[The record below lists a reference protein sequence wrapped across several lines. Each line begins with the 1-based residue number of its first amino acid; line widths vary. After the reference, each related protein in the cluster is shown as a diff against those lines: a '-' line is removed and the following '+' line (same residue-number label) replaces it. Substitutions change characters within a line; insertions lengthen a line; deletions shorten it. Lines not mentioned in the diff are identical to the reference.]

1 MKTLR
6 VNLIGREYDIL
17 IEKNLLAKTGELI
30 RERFSPNKV
39 FVVTDETVGALY
51 GTVVLDSLCAQGF
64 DTKLVSLP
72 AGEETK
78 CLAELSRLYSE
89 ALSFSI
95 TRKDMIIALGGGV
108 IGDLTGF
115 LAATLLRGIP
125 FVQIPTTLLAQVDSS
140 VGGKVAI
147 NVPEGKN
154 LVGAFY
160 QPKLVIIDPEVLNTL
175 SDRIFFDGLA
185 EVIKYG
191 LIADKDLFEKLEAC
205 DSRGELSK
213 WIDEMVFTCCDIKR
227 AVVEDDELD
236 TGKRMILN
244 FGHTLAHVAEKEYQ
258 YKTYTHGQAV
268 AFGMVAISAIGE
280 KLSLMPKGIQERIR
294 NMVLKFNLP
303 DHIELSDDLEKTIA
317 LDKKNEGA
325 QLNLVLLSEIGC
337 AKVHK
342 IPLCEFV
349 KQLN

>member
-17 IEKNLLAKTGELI
+17 IEKNLLFKTGELI
-30 RERFSPNKV
+30 RKRFSPNKV
-39 FVVTDETVGALY
+39 FVVTDETVDALY
-51 GTVVLDSLCAQGF
+51 GKVVLDSLCAQGF

-147 NVPEGKN
+147 DVPEGKN

-191 LIADKDLFEKLEAC
+191 LIADKGLFEKLEAC
-205 DSRGELSK
+205 DSRSELSE
-213 WIDEMVFTCCDIKR
+213 WIDEMVYTCCDIKR
-227 AVVEDDELD
+227 AVVEEDELD

-268 AFGMVAISAIGE
+268 AFGMVAISEIGE

-303 DHIELSDDLEKTIA
+303 DHIELSDDLEKTLA
-317 LDKKNEGA
+317 LDKKNEGK

-337 AKVHK
+337 ARVHK
-342 IPLCEFV
+342 IPLCGFV
-349 KQLN
+349 KQLS

>member
-30 RERFSPNKV
+30 RKRFSPNKV
-39 FVVTDETVGALY
+39 FVVTDETVDALY
-51 GTVVLDSLCAQGF
+51 GKTVLDSLCAQGF

-147 NVPEGKN
+147 DVPEGKN

-160 QPKLVIIDPEVLNTL
+160 QPKLVIIDTEVLNTL

-205 DSRGELSK
+205 DSRSELSE
-213 WIDEMVFTCCDIKR
+213 WIDEMVYTCCDIKR
-227 AVVEDDELD
+227 AVVEEDELD

-280 KLSLMPKGIQERIR
+280 KLSLMPQGIRERIR

-303 DHIELSDDLEKTIA
+303 DHIELSNEVEKTLT
-317 LDKKNEGA
+317 LDKKNEGE

-337 AKVHK
+337 ARVHK
-342 IPLCEFV
+342 IPLCGFV
-349 KQLN
+349 KQLS